1 MVLLRWAI
9 TVSYYG
15 GLLRWAIKE
24 LGLELDLELGLEVE
38 LELELELDLELE
50 LSWRRAGDLRRRN
63 SHSAAARP
71 SIVRQSS
78 YIPAVL
84 RSWGRSW
91 SWRWR

>member
-1 MVLLRWAI
+1 M
-9 TVSYYG
+9 G
-15 GLLRWAIKE
+15 WAIKE

-38 LELELELDLELE
+38 LELELELELDLKLE

-78 YIPAVL
+78 YIPAVT
-84 RSWGRSW
+84 
-91 SWRWR
+91 